1 MGTPKFTTFGGSL
14 SVNFVN
20 TVQRHRRRTWDLLG
34 SPLAVIQWIE
44 TMTQS
49 GWLFPSQQERL
60 VTTPFTDADIPRIA
74 QFREVC
80 RRFLSAEI
88 SLMVFQSHL
97 ESIINDTPLVFRV
110 EYPKQRL
117 SMGVSSRSRRCIGI
131 VVSLV
136 L

>member
-1 MGTPKFTTFGGSL
+1 M
-14 SVNFVN
+14 
-20 TVQRHRRRTWDLLG
+20 
-34 SPLAVIQWIE
+34 AVIQWIE